1 MYITDFEKDVF
12 EAIAK
17 LSVPIPDEIVKKEWT
32 IFKHS
37 YRIDGFKLTVE
48 TDFGKR
54 TTIAYAVKKEDMF
67 LEIMC
72 EFLQSIALKLELHN
86 REHEESKWRYVRSK
100 AVDGHWTYIEN
111 KNYLYDAIY
120 DFRKFYFE
128 HHIKFISEIFSV
140 KKAEKLI
147 KTYSQYINKWFIVE
161 HWRFN
166 KDTLEFDEISNSK
179 EVDEKGIE
187 HPMENEIIKE

>member
-17 LSVPIPDEIVKKEWT
+17 LSVPIPDEIVKKEWE

-72 EFLQSIALKLELHN
+72 ELLQSIALKLELHN

-111 KNYLYDAIY
+111 QNYLYDSIY

-147 KTYSQYINKWFIVE
+147 KTYSQFINKWFIVE

-187 HPMENEIIKE
+187 HPRENEIIKK

>member
-17 LSVPIPDEIVKKEWT
+17 LSVPIPDEIVKNEWT

-48 TDFGKR
+48 TDFGNR
-54 TTIAYAVKKEDMF
+54 TTRAFAVKRNDMF
-67 LEIMC
+67 FEIMNVLL
-72 EFLQSIALKLELHN
+72 ESIALKLELHN

-111 KNYLYDAIY
+111 QNYLYDAIY

>member
-12 EAIAK
+12 EAITK

-100 AVDGHWTYIEN
+100 AVDGHWTYIKN
-111 KNYLYDAIY
+111 QNYLYDAIY

-147 KTYSQYINKWFIVE
+147 KTYSQYINK
-161 HWRFN
+161 
-166 KDTLEFDEISNSK
+166 
-179 EVDEKGIE
+179 
-187 HPMENEIIKE
+187 

>member
-1 MYITDFEKDVF
+1 MEIKIMNFTKTFLGIEFGSTRIKAVLCDED
-12 EAIAK
+12 AK
-17 LSVPIPDEIVKKEWT
+17 VLAQG
-32 IFKHS
+32 S
-37 YRIDGFKLTVE
+37 YSWENSF
-48 TDFGKR
+48 
-54 TTIAYAVKKEDMF
+54 
-67 LEIMC
+67 
-72 EFLQSIALKLELHN
+72 
-86 REHEESKWRYVRSK
+86 
-100 AVDGHWTYIEN
+100 VDGHWTYIEN
-111 KNYLYDAIY
+111 QNYLYDAIY